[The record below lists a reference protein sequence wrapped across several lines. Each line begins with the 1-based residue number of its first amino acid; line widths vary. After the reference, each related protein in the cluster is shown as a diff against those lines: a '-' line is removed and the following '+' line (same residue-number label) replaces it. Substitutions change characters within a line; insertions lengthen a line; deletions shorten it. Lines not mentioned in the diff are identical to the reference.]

1 MFPERHEFLKKVL
14 PLIVLGILIFVLYL
28 YFFVDIPGLAETLQR
43 TNLLL
48 FSLGALLVI
57 VDIGFYSLSW
67 QHLLR
72 ALSVKAGFRETFWFT
87 WISIFVDFVIPS
99 ESISGDITR
108 TYLMS
113 NKLSGASGKV
123 AASVVFQ
130 RIIFMFI
137 TLASFMAGSLACVM
151 WHYNMPPIV
160 LNIVFIIIL
169 ITSFFLVLL
178 VLLCIKRSWMEKVA
192 DYVLRLSEFVSRKR
206 LRREGLKPKVTEF
219 LEVFYEGTRVF
230 WKQPEKLFFP
240 VVFAVLAW
248 VMNLLICFT
257 AFASVDYVV
266 PFGTIIIVYS
276 IGVAVQ
282 YIPFGVPAEVGVTEI
297 VMISF
302 YSMFGVPSSVSVA
315 GTILTRFLTAW
326 LKLIIGFAAFQLFG
340 VKILKKN

>member
-1 MFPERHEFLKKVL
+1 MFPERREFLKKVL
-14 PLIVLGILIFVLYL
+14 PLIVLGIVIFVLYL
-28 YFFVDIPGLAETLQR
+28 YFFVDIPALAETLQR

-48 FSLGALLVI
+48 FSFGALLVI
-57 VDIGFYSLSW
+57 VDICFYSLSW

-113 NKLSGASGKV
+113 NELSGASGKV

-137 TLASFMAGSLACVM
+137 TLASFIAGSLACIM
-151 WHYNMPPIV
+151 WHYNTPPGV

-169 ITSFFLVLL
+169 ITSFFLVFL
-178 VLLCIKRSWMEKVA
+178 VVLCIKRNWTEKVA
-192 DYVLRLSEFVSRKR
+192 DFVLRLSEFVSRKR
-206 LRREGLKPKVTEF
+206 LRREELKPKVTEF
-219 LEVFYEGTRVF
+219 LGVFYEGTKIF
-230 WKQPEKLFFP
+230 WKKPEKLFFP

-248 VMNLLICFT
+248 VMNLLICFI
-257 AFASVDYVV
+257 AFVSVDYVV